1 MTAPPSSAA
10 APRPHRD
17 RVAGTRE
24 TLRRLHV
31 VTDAALSRLDVD
43 ALLAELLERTRDLL
57 QADTAAIML
66 LDPEAGDLVATAS
79 SGLDDEI
86 RRGLRVPLGE
96 GFTGRIAA
104 TREPVILDHV
114 DATTVVSSVLID
126 KHLASMAG
134 VPMLASDRLL
144 GVLHVGT
151 LNHREFS
158 TEDIDLLRL
167 VADRAAMATQAR
179 LSQLDRSS
187 TLALQRSLL
196 PARPPAVAGFEVAAR
211 YIPGAAVGVGGDWYD
226 LFTLPSGHIGVA
238 IGDVAG
244 SGLRAAVVM
253 GRIRSALRAYALES
267 DDPADVLTRL
277 DRKIQLFE
285 PDAMA
290 TAIYTVIDPTHSTLT
305 MSVAGHLP
313 ALLIDP
319 HGSTSAVTAPI
330 DLPLGAYPNAPRHA
344 TTVPIIPRATVLFYT
359 DGLVERRNQSV
370 ADGITQLRKLL
381 HAVDPHRLCSLA
393 TDGMLGDTAASDDVA
408 VLALR
413 RTAAIAPAADGR

>member
-1 MTAPPSSAA
+1 M
-10 APRPHRD
+10 
-17 RVAGTRE
+17 AGSRE
-24 TLRRLHV
+24 TLRRLQA
-31 VTDAALSRLDVD
+31 VTDAALSGLNID

-57 QADTAAIML
+57 QVDTAAIML
-66 LDPEAGDLVATAS
+66 LDPEVGDLVATAS
-79 SGLDDEI
+79 TGLDDEI
-86 RRGLRVPLGE
+86 RRGLRVPVGE
-96 GFTGRIAA
+96 GFSGRIAA

-114 DATTVVSSVLID
+114 DASTVVSTVLID
-126 KHLASMAG
+126 KHLTSMAG
-134 VPMLASDRLL
+134 VPMLAGGELL

-151 LNHREFS
+151 VARRTFNAQ
-158 TEDIDLLRL
+158 DIDLLRL
-167 VADRAAMATQAR
+167 VADRAGLATQAR
-179 LSQLDRSS
+179 LSQLDRAS

-196 PARPPAVAGFEVAAR
+196 PARPPTVTGFDVAAR

-226 LFTLPSGHIGVA
+226 LFTLPSGYIGVA

-290 TAIYTVIDPTHSTLT
+290 TAIYTVVDPTHTSLT

-319 HGSTSAVTAPI
+319 NGATCTAVTPV
-330 DLPLGAYPNAPRHA
+330 DLPLGAYPGAPRHN
-344 TTVPIIPRATVLFYT
+344 TIIPIAPGATALFYT
-359 DGLVERRNQSV
+359 DGLVERRDRSV
-370 ADGITQLRKLL
+370 ADGIAELRNLL
-381 HAVDPHRLCSLA
+381 RAVDPQQLCALA
-393 TDGMLGDTAASDDVA
+393 ADGMLGDSVASDDVA

-413 RTAAIAPAADGR
+413 RDFDPPATEDGR